1 MKENTLVTGK
11 VFPTLIKFAIPFLLA
26 NLLQALYGG
35 VDLLIVG
42 QFGDSRGVSAVATG
56 SQIMMSITNL
66 MVGLTTGGTVLIGQY
81 IGAKKEKDAAD
92 TVGTMISLFTFLA
105 IILSLSM
112 AISSKGIVTLMNA
125 PKEAFTYTV
134 EYLFICSCGCIFIV
148 GYNMTSGILRG
159 LGDSKTPLIFV
170 AIACVTNIIL
180 DIVLIAIFQL
190 GAKGAA
196 LATVAAQALSL
207 FLAIGIIKK
216 RGFPF
221 PFYQKNLKIQYPKA
235 KKILLLGL
243 PLALNNGLTDV
254 SFLIITVIINSMGVV
269 ASAALGVTERLIGF
283 AMLPA
288 GAFGAA
294 IAAMAAQNIGAG
306 KESRAKQ
313 CLWSGILCSFLF
325 GFVICIACQIT
336 PEFFTR
342 IFTNEQ
348 PVIESAALYLKSFSM
363 DCLLVAFVFC
373 FNGFYSGC
381 GKSLFTMIHGVA
393 ATFIVRVPITYAVS
407 KMTGITMYEMGFAAP
422 LASIFS
428 IFCCVIYLKM
438 NLWKSKTR

>member
-1 MKENTLVTGK
+1 MKQNTLVTGK
-11 VFPTLIKFAIPFLLA
+11 VFPTLIKFALPFLMA

-92 TVGTMISLFTFLA
+92 AVGTMISVFTILA
-105 IILSLSM
+105 IILSFSM
-112 AISSKGIVTLMNA
+112 AIGSKGIVTLMNA

-180 DIVLIAIFQL
+180 DVVLIANFNL

-196 LATVAAQALSL
+196 FATVIAQALSL
-207 FLAIGIIKK
+207 LLAIAIIKK

-221 PFYQKNLKIQYPKA
+221 PFYQKNLKIQSSKA

-254 SFLIITVIINSMGVV
+254 SFLIITVIINSMGVI

-325 GFVICIACQIT
+325 GLIICIACQII
-336 PEFFTR
+336 PQSFTR

-348 PVIESAALYLKSFSM
+348 AVIESAALYLKSFSM

-393 ATFIVRVPITYAVS
+393 ATFIVRVPVTYAVS

-428 IFCCVIYLKM
+428 IVCCVFYLKM
-438 NLWKSKTR
+438 NLWKSKTN

>member
-11 VFPTLIKFAIPFLLA
+11 LFPTLVKFAVPFLLA

-81 IGAKKEKDAAD
+81 VGGKKEKDAAD
-92 TVGTMISLFTFLA
+92 TVGTMISLFALLA
-105 IILSLSM
+105 VVVSAGM
-112 AISSKGIVTLMNA
+112 AIGSRGIVALMNA
-125 PKEAFTYTV
+125 PKEAFAYTV
-134 EYLFICSCGCIFIV
+134 EYLFICSCGCLFIV

-180 DIVLIAIFQL
+180 DILLIAVFHL

-207 FLAIGIIKK
+207 LLAVVIIKK

-221 PFYQKNLKIQYPKA
+221 PFHRDNLRIQPTKA

-254 SFLIITVIINSMGVV
+254 SFLIITVIVNSMGVV

-294 IAAMAAQNIGAG
+294 IAAMAAQNIGAE
-306 KESRAKQ
+306 KKDRAKQ
-313 CLWSGILCSFLF
+313 CLWSGIACSFVF
-325 GFVICIACQIT
+325 GVIICIACQIT
-336 PEFFTR
+336 PQSFTR
-342 IFTNEQ
+342 IFTKEQ
-348 PVIESAALYLKSFSM
+348 AVIESAALYLKSFSM
-363 DCLLVAFVFC
+363 DCILVSFVFC

-393 ATFIVRVPITYAVS
+393 ATFLVRVPVTYAVS
-407 KMTGITMYEMGFAAP
+407 RMTGITMYEMGFAAP

-428 IFCCVIYLKM
+428 IVCCVVYFQMKFFK
-438 NLWKSKTR
+438 NKES